1 MQNNYLWLKKAQ
13 KRADDIIKLKP
24 KMSELSDE
32 QLKNKTAELQERY
45 KNGASLDKLLVEAFA
60 VVREAALRVTG
71 MEHYPVQLV
80 SGIALHEGK
89 IAEQKTGEG
98 KTLVA
103 TLPAYLNALTGKGVH
118 IVTVNDYL
126 ANRDATLMGKIHEFL
141 GLTVGV
147 VISDMSADMRK
158 KAYACD
164 ITYITNSEL
173 GFDYLRDNMALKEDM
188 VVQRGLNY
196 AIIDEVDSILIDEAR
211 TPLIISSNGI
221 DLSKI
226 YTACNAVAQKLK
238 IGEASKEFNRMEAM
252 LGDAPVETGDYI
264 VHEKDK
270 SISLTAEGIKKI
282 ETFFGLDNYSDPKN
296 SMLCHAINQCLYANN
311 LMKRDKDYIV
321 KNGEVQIVDTFTGRV
336 MDGLQFSD
344 GLHQAIEA
352 KEHVPIR
359 KETRTIATITYQR
372 FFNKYNK
379 IAGMTGTAYSERRE
393 FKTTYGMDTVV
404 IPTNKKVI
412 RNDRPTVIYR
422 TKKEKYQGVLEE
434 VKKSYQK
441 EQPVLI
447 GTASIKTSEEV
458 DYLLSMADIPHQVLN
473 AKQDEK
479 EAEIIAKAG
488 IHGTVTVA
496 TNMAGRGTDI
506 ILDEESK
513 KAGGLKVIGT
523 ELHDSVRIDNQ
534 LRGRSGRQGDPGESV
549 FYVSTEDRLIRLFS
563 NDRLSQV
570 LKKCGVEE
578 GNPLSKK
585 IFRRYV
591 KQAQRTVED
600 NHYGIRKSVLD
611 YDMVN
616 DEQRDLVYG
625 ERRKILSGEDIDEK
639 FRKCLEYYADML
651 VQKDRGDVER
661 IMADTAAIEELDLSA
676 LSSQTKKEL
685 SSFLGKKE
693 KELSSFLKKEL
704 VELNKDAE
712 TGKEQR
718 ALLKG
723 IDIAWME
730 QIRALECLRQCIGYQ
745 GYAQIDPKSAY
756 ALQAFDL
763 YTKMQYRIY
772 SIAVESYFAERSV

>member
-13 KRADDIIKLKP
+13 KKANDIIKLKS

-71 MEHYPVQLV
+71 MEHYPVQLI

-147 VISDMSADMRK
+147 VLSDMSAEMRK

-173 GFDYLRDNMALKEDM
+173 GFDYLRDNMALREDM

-238 IGEASKEFNRMEAM
+238 KGEASKEFNRMEAM

-336 MDGLQFSD
+336 MDGHQFSD

-372 FFNKYNK
+372 FFNKYSK
-379 IAGMTGTAYSERRE
+379 ISGMTGTAYSERRE
-393 FKTTYGMDTVV
+393 FKTTYGMDTVA

-422 TKKEKYQGVLEE
+422 TKKEKYEGVLEE
-434 VKKSYQK
+434 VKESYQK
-441 EQPVLI
+441 GQPVLI

-549 FYVSTEDRLIRLFS
+549 FYVSTEDRLIRPFS

-570 LKKCGVEE
+570 LKKCRVQE
-578 GNPLSKK
+578 GKPLSKK
-585 IFRRYV
+585 VFGRYA
-591 KQAQRTVED
+591 KQAQRVVED

-611 YDMVN
+611 YDMIN

-625 ERRKILSGEDIDEK
+625 ERRKILSGEEISEK
-639 FRKCLEYYADML
+639 FQKCIEYYADML
-651 VQKDRGDVER
+651 VQKDKGDVER
-661 IMADTAAIEELDLSA
+661 IKADTSAIEKLDISA
-676 LSSQTKKEL
+676 IPLQPK
-685 SSFLGKKE
+685 
-693 KELSSFLKKEL
+693 KELSSFLKKQL
-704 VELNKDAE
+704 VELNKDE
-712 TGKEQR
+712 EIEKEQR

-730 QIRALECLRQCIGYQ
+730 QIRALESLRQCIGYQ

-772 SIAVESYFAERSV
+772 SIAVESYFAERNML

>member
-1 MQNNYLWLKKAQ
+1 MHNIESYLWLKKAQ
-13 KRADDIIKLKP
+13 KRVNDILKLKP
-24 KMSELSDE
+24 QMSELSDA
-32 QLKNKTAELQERY
+32 QLQQKTLEFKERY

-60 VVREAALRVTG
+60 VVREAARRVTG
-71 MEHYPVQLV
+71 MEHFPVQLL

-98 KTLVA
+98 KTLVS
-103 TLPAYLNALTGKGVH
+103 TLPAYLNALTGRGVH

-126 ANRDATLMGKIHEFL
+126 AERDAKLMGKIHEFL

-147 VISDMSADMRK
+147 VLSDMSAAVRQQ
-158 KAYACD
+158 AYGCD

-173 GFDYLRDNMALKEDM
+173 GFDYLRDNMAVSQDQ

-226 YTACNAVAQKLK
+226 YTACNAVVQKLER
-238 IGEASKEFNRMEAM
+238 GESSKEFNKIEAI
-252 LGDAPVETGDYI
+252 LGDVPEETGDYI
-264 VHEKDK
+264 VHEKEK
-270 SISLTAEGIKKI
+270 SISLTAEGVGKI
-282 ETFFGLDNYSDPKN
+282 EKYFGLDNYSDPKN
-296 SMLCHAINQCLYANN
+296 SMLCHVINQCLYANN

-336 MDGLQFSD
+336 MDGHQFSN

-352 KEHVPIR
+352 KERVPIR

-372 FFNKYNK
+372 FFNKYK
-379 IAGMTGTAYSERRE
+379 KVSGMTGTAYSERRE
-393 FKTTYGMDTVV
+393 FKTTYGLKTVV
-404 IPTNKKVI
+404 IPTNTKVI
-412 RNDRPTVIYR
+412 RKDRPTVIYR
-422 TKKEKYQGVLEE
+422 TRKEKYNGVLEE
-434 VKKSYQK
+434 VKESYAK
-441 EQPVLI
+441 GQPVLI
-447 GTASIKTSEEV
+447 GTASIKTSEEI
-458 DYLLSMADIPHQVLN
+458 DYLLSIADIPHQVLN
-473 AKQDEK
+473 AKQDER

-488 IHGTVTVA
+488 IRGTVTVA

-563 NDRLSQV
+563 NDRLSQT
-570 LKKCGVEE
+570 LKKCGIED
-578 GNPLSKK
+578 GKPLSRR
-585 IFRRYV
+585 IFTRYAN
-591 KQAQRTVED
+591 QAQKVVED
-600 NHYGIRKSVLD
+600 NHYGTRKSVLE

-616 DEQRDLVYG
+616 DQQRELVYG
-625 ERRKILSGEDIDEK
+625 ERRKILADRDVPGK
-639 FRKCLEYYADML
+639 FRKCIEYFVDML
-651 VQKDRGDVER
+651 VQKEEYRSVIAEVYSSITDLPFPGD
-661 IMADTAAIEELDLSA
+661 DKQS
-676 LSSQTKKEL
+676 KKEL
-685 SSFLGKKE
+685 SS
-693 KELSSFLKKEL
+693 SMKKEL
-704 VELNKDAE
+704 LELYDQTKLQDAV
-712 TGKEQR
+712 KEKI

-763 YTKMQYRIY
+763 YSKMQYRIY
-772 SIAVESYFAERSV
+772 SIAVQSYFSSERNQ

>member
-238 IGEASKEFNRMEAM
+238 KGEASKEFNRMEAM

-404 IPTNKKVI
+404 IPTQQKSHKERPADSHLPDKKGEI
-412 RNDRPTVIYR
+412 PGRP
-422 TKKEKYQGVLEE
+422 
-434 VKKSYQK
+434 
-441 EQPVLI
+441 
-447 GTASIKTSEEV
+447 
-458 DYLLSMADIPHQVLN
+458 
-473 AKQDEK
+473 
-479 EAEIIAKAG
+479 
-488 IHGTVTVA
+488 
-496 TNMAGRGTDI
+496 
-506 ILDEESK
+506 
-513 KAGGLKVIGT
+513 
-523 ELHDSVRIDNQ
+523 
-534 LRGRSGRQGDPGESV
+534 GRSEK
-549 FYVSTEDRLIRLFS
+549 
-563 NDRLSQV
+563 V
-570 LKKCGVEE
+570 LPK
-578 GNPLSKK
+578 
-585 IFRRYV
+585 R
-591 KQAQRTVED
+591 
-600 NHYGIRKSVLD
+600 
-611 YDMVN
+611 
-616 DEQRDLVYG
+616 
-625 ERRKILSGEDIDEK
+625 
-639 FRKCLEYYADML
+639 
-651 VQKDRGDVER
+651 
-661 IMADTAAIEELDLSA
+661 AAGPDW
-676 LSSQTKKEL
+676 
-685 SSFLGKKE
+685 
-693 KELSSFLKKEL
+693 
-704 VELNKDAE
+704 N
-712 TGKEQR
+712 
-718 ALLKG
+718 
-723 IDIAWME
+723 
-730 QIRALECLRQCIGYQ
+730 
-745 GYAQIDPKSAY
+745 
-756 ALQAFDL
+756 
-763 YTKMQYRIY
+763 RIY
-772 SIAVESYFAERSV
+772 QDQ

>member
-1 MQNNYLWLKKAQ
+1 MQNIESYLWLKKAQ
-13 KRADDIIKLKP
+13 KRVNDILKLKP
-24 KMSELSDE
+24 QMSELSDA
-32 QLKNKTAELQERY
+32 QLQQKTLEFKERY

-60 VVREAALRVTG
+60 VVREAARRVTG
-71 MEHYPVQLV
+71 MEHFPVQLL

-98 KTLVA
+98 KTLVS
-103 TLPAYLNALTGKGVH
+103 TLPAYLNALTGRGVH

-126 ANRDATLMGKIHEFL
+126 AERDAKLMGKIHEFL

-147 VISDMSADMRK
+147 VLSDMSAAVRQQ
-158 KAYACD
+158 AYGCD

-173 GFDYLRDNMALKEDM
+173 GFDYLRDNMAVSQDQ

-226 YTACNAVAQKLK
+226 YTACNAVVQKLER
-238 IGEASKEFNRMEAM
+238 GEPSKEFNKMEAI
-252 LGDAPVETGDYI
+252 LGDVPEETGDYI
-264 VHEKDK
+264 VHEKEK
-270 SISLTAEGIKKI
+270 SISLTAEGVGKI
-282 ETFFGLDNYSDPKN
+282 EKYFGLDNYSDPKN
-296 SMLCHAINQCLYANN
+296 SMLCHVINQCLYANN

-336 MDGLQFSD
+336 MDGHQFSD

-352 KEHVPIR
+352 KERVPIR

-372 FFNKYNK
+372 FFNKYK
-379 IAGMTGTAYSERRE
+379 KVSGMTGTAYSERRE
-393 FKTTYGMDTVV
+393 FKTTYGLKTVV

-412 RNDRPTVIYR
+412 RKDRPTVIYR
-422 TKKEKYQGVLEE
+422 TRKEKYNGVLEE
-434 VKKSYQK
+434 VKESYAK
-441 EQPVLI
+441 GQPMLI
-447 GTASIKTSEEV
+447 GTASIKTSEEI
-458 DYLLSMADIPHQVLN
+458 DYLLSIADIPHQVLN
-473 AKQDEK
+473 AKQDER

-570 LKKCGVEE
+570 LKKCGIED
-578 GNPLSKK
+578 GKPLSRR
-585 IFRRYV
+585 IFTRYAN
-591 KQAQRTVED
+591 QAQKVVSD
-600 NHYGIRKSVLD
+600 NHYGTRKSVLE

-616 DEQRDLVYG
+616 DRQRDLVYG
-625 ERRKILSGEDIDEK
+625 ERRKILADRDVSGK
-639 FRKCLEYYADML
+639 FRKCIEYFVDML
-651 VQKDRGDVER
+651 VQK
-661 IMADTAAIEELDLSA
+661 EESRSVIAEVYSSITDLSFPGDEKQ
-676 LSSQTKKEL
+676 SKKEL
-685 SSFLGKKE
+685 SS
-693 KELSSFLKKEL
+693 SMKKEL
-704 VELNKDAE
+704 LELYDQTKSPDAA
-712 TGKEQR
+712 KEKI

-763 YTKMQYRIY
+763 YSKMQYRIY
-772 SIAVESYFAERSV
+772 SIAVQSFFSSERNQ

>member
-13 KRADDIIKLKP
+13 KKANDIIKLKS

-71 MEHYPVQLV
+71 MEHYPVQLI

-126 ANRDATLMGKIHEFL
+126 AKE
-141 GLTVGV
+141 
-147 VISDMSADMRK
+147 MRK

-173 GFDYLRDNMALKEDM
+173 GFDYLRDNMALREDM

-238 IGEASKEFNRMEAM
+238 KGEASKEFNRMEAM

-336 MDGLQFSD
+336 MDGHQFSD

-372 FFNKYNK
+372 FFNKYSK
-379 IAGMTGTAYSERRE
+379 ISGMTGTAYSERRE
-393 FKTTYGMDTVV
+393 FKTTYGMDTVA

-422 TKKEKYQGVLEE
+422 TKKEKYEGVLEE
-434 VKKSYQK
+434 VKESYQK
-441 EQPVLI
+441 GQPVLI

-570 LKKCGVEE
+570 LKKCRVQE
-578 GNPLSKK
+578 GKPLSKK
-585 IFRRYV
+585 VFGRYV
-591 KQAQRTVED
+591 KQAQRVVED

-611 YDMVN
+611 YDMIN

-625 ERRKILSGEDIDEK
+625 ERRKILSGEEISEK
-639 FRKCLEYYADML
+639 FQKCIEYYADML
-651 VQKDRGDVER
+651 VQKDKGDVER
-661 IMADTAAIEELDLSA
+661 IKANTSAIEKLDISA
-676 LSSQTKKEL
+676 IPLQPK
-685 SSFLGKKE
+685 
-693 KELSSFLKKEL
+693 KELSSFLKKQL
-704 VELNKDAE
+704 VELNKDE
-712 TGKEQR
+712 EIEKEQR

-730 QIRALECLRQCIGYQ
+730 QIRALESLRQCIGYQ

-763 YTKMQYRIY
+763 YTKMKYRIS
-772 SIAVESYFAERSV
+772 SIAVESYFAERNML

>member
-1 MQNNYLWLKKAQ
+1 MQNIESYLWLKKAQ
-13 KRADDIIKLKP
+13 KRVNDILKLKP
-24 KMSELSDE
+24 QMSELSDA
-32 QLKNKTAELQERY
+32 QLQQKTLEFKERY

-60 VVREAALRVTG
+60 VVREAARRVTG
-71 MEHYPVQLV
+71 MEHFPVQLL
-80 SGIALHEGK
+80 SGTALHEGK

-98 KTLVA
+98 KTLVS
-103 TLPAYLNALTGKGVH
+103 TLPAYLNALTGRGVH

-126 ANRDATLMGKIHEFL
+126 AERDAKLMGKIHEFL

-147 VISDMSADMRK
+147 VLSDMSAAVRQQ
-158 KAYACD
+158 AYGCD

-173 GFDYLRDNMALKEDM
+173 GFDYLRDNMAVSQDQ

-226 YTACNAVAQKLK
+226 YTACNAVVQKLER
-238 IGEASKEFNRMEAM
+238 GESSKEFNKIEAI
-252 LGDAPVETGDYI
+252 LGDVPEETGDYI
-264 VHEKDK
+264 VHEKEK
-270 SISLTAEGIKKI
+270 SISLTAEGVGKI
-282 ETFFGLDNYSDPKN
+282 EKYFGLDNYSDPKN
-296 SMLCHAINQCLYANN
+296 SMLCHVINQCLYANN

-336 MDGLQFSD
+336 MDGHQFSN

-352 KEHVPIR
+352 KERVPVR

-372 FFNKYNK
+372 FFNKYK
-379 IAGMTGTAYSERRE
+379 KVSGMTGTAYSEQRE
-393 FKTTYGMDTVV
+393 FKTTYGLKTVV

-412 RNDRPTVIYR
+412 RKDRPTVIYR
-422 TKKEKYQGVLEE
+422 TRKEKYNGVLEE
-434 VKKSYQK
+434 VKESYAK
-441 EQPVLI
+441 GQPVLI
-447 GTASIKTSEEV
+447 GTASIKTSEEI
-458 DYLLSMADIPHQVLN
+458 DYLLSIADIPHQVLN
-473 AKQDEK
+473 AKQDER

-488 IHGTVTVA
+488 IRGTVTVA

-563 NDRLSQV
+563 NDRLSQT
-570 LKKCGVEE
+570 LKKCGIED
-578 GNPLSKK
+578 GKPLSRR
-585 IFRRYV
+585 IFTRYAN
-591 KQAQRTVED
+591 QAQKVVED
-600 NHYGIRKSVLD
+600 NHYGTRKSVLE

-616 DEQRDLVYG
+616 DRQRDLVYG
-625 ERRKILSGEDIDEK
+625 ERRKILADRDVPGK
-639 FRKCLEYYADML
+639 FRKCIEYFVDML
-651 VQKDRGDVER
+651 VQKEEYRSVIVEVYSSITDLPFPGDEKQ
-661 IMADTAAIEELDLSA
+661 S
-676 LSSQTKKEL
+676 KKEL
-685 SSFLGKKE
+685 SS
-693 KELSSFLKKEL
+693 SMKKEL
-704 VELNKDAE
+704 LELYDQTKLQDAV
-712 TGKEQR
+712 KEKI

-763 YTKMQYRIY
+763 YSKMQYRIY
-772 SIAVESYFAERSV
+772 SIAVQSYFSSERNQ